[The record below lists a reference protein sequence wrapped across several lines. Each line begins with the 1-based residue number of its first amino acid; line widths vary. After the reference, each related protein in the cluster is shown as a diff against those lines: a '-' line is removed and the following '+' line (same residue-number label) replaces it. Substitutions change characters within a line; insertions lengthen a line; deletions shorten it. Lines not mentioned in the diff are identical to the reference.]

1 MTCISRRSS
10 RVCVRSHGFGGALVA
25 AVLLVFVGGSLGY
38 SVDVAAQGAFLTSP
52 PDVSDTVQ
60 ESDLAGQY
68 LLVLP
73 TTQLVV
79 GGVQTPPWT
88 VTATITTVSVPS
100 GADPFSEP
108 ALTFREVG
116 TSTWLASGA
125 TVKAAS
131 NVGEAFGVEYRLD
144 LRALG
149 NGAVGDYAFD
159 VTYRLIADGVELV
172 SETVL
177 LTIST
182 SETVSAA
189 LSGTVGHLS
198 LTAALLA
205 ERYVSLAGSI
215 DVAVHA
221 ISNYRLTLS
230 CTVNGAP
237 DSPGLLVI
245 SSSGIVVVSNLAGG
259 VLSTNGGLTCQPVR
273 DNPWLFTQSFAGSNS
288 AGQPTIVRV
297 SLQIDLDAI
306 GNGAS
311 GEVRQVV
318 ATFTLTEE

>member
-1 MTCISRRSS
+1 
-10 RVCVRSHGFGGALVA
+10 VPSHGFGGAAVA
-25 AVLLVFVGGSLGY
+25 LLLLFLGGSLGC
-38 SVDVAAQGAFLTSP
+38 SVDVAAQGALQTSP

-73 TTQLVV
+73 TTQLEV
-79 GGVQTPPWT
+79 GEVQTPPWT
-88 VTATITTVSVPS
+88 VTATITTVSSP
-100 GADPFSEP
+100 APFSEP
-108 ALTFREVG
+108 ALTLREVG
-116 TSTWLASGA
+116 TSTWLASGG
-125 TVKAAS
+125 TLKAAS
-131 NVGEAFGVEYRLD
+131 NAGEAFGVEYRLD

-149 NGAVGDYAFD
+149 NGAAGDYAFD
-159 VTYRLIADGVELV
+159 VTYRLIADGAVLD
-172 SETVL
+172 SETVQ

-182 SETVSAA
+182 SETVSVA
-189 LSGTVGHLS
+189 LSGTVDDLS
-198 LTAALLA
+198 LAALT

-215 DVAVHA
+215 DIDVLA

-230 CTVNGAP
+230 CTVDLAP

-245 SSSGIVVVSNLAGG
+245 SSSGIVVQENPAGG
-259 VLSTNGGLTCQPVR
+259 VLSTNGGLVHQPVR
-273 DNPWLFTQSFAGSNS
+273 DNPWLFTQSFVGSNS

-297 SLQIDLDAI
+297 SFQIDLNAI
-306 GNGAS
+306 GNGTG